1 MERRAPR
8 VRHPAA
14 VIAASRAAL
23 ATAVMYLLCY
33 PFTAI
38 MLGILDLLLLA
49 GLGRAVPA
57 GCVLWARALFLLAGR
72 PLHVYGLDGL
82 DGRRPYLLVANH
94 SSMYDIPAL
103 MAAFPGLAL
112 VGREHLMQIPLLGYF
127 LRATRFIPID
137 TGSIRGAGAAIEAAV
152 ARGRE
157 GCTVAMFPEG
167 TRTLTGS
174 VQRLKRGFVR
184 VLRESGLDL
193 LPVRIDGTFRLA
205 PKGRR
210 YLDPAERITVSARRP
225 LANHDLVR
233 LSDEEIITR
242 AGDELGW
249 RGDDRP

>member
-1 MERRAPR
+1 MQRRAPR
-8 VRHPAA
+8 VRYHAA
-14 VIAASRAAL
+14 AIAASRAAL
-23 ATAVMYLLCY
+23 ATALKYLLCY
-33 PFTAI
+33 PFTAL
-38 MLGILDLLLLA
+38 MLAILDLLLAA
-49 GLGRAVPA
+49 GLRRAVPA
-57 GCVLWARALFLLAGR
+57 GCAFWARALFLLAGR
-72 PLHVYGLDGL
+72 PLHVYGLDAVDAG
-82 DGRRPYLLVANH
+82 RPYLLVANH

-103 MAAFPGLAL
+103 MAAFPALAL
-112 VGREHLMQIPLLGYF
+112 VGRERLTRIPLLRYF
-127 LRATRFIPID
+127 LRSTRFIPID
-137 TGSIRGAGAAIEAAV
+137 TGSIRSAGEAIDAAV

-210 YLDPAERITVSARRP
+210 YLDPAERITLVARRP
-225 LANHDLVR
+225 LHNRDLVR

-242 AGDELGW
+242 AGDELSR
-249 RGDDRP
+249 RGDVQS